1 MTKTAATATEIANY
15 KLVEEKI
22 ANYTDEEFN
31 DFLDMVMDAFMTCE
45 KNHKK
50 AYAKAYR
57 LAKKWGTTVPA
68 LFDWYFTEEVC

>member
-1 MTKTAATATEIANY
+1 MTTATAKEIANY

-22 ANYTDEEFN
+22 ANFTDDEYA
-31 DFLDMVMDAFMTCE
+31 DFCDMVMDAFMTCE

-57 LAKKWGTTVPA
+57 LAKKWNTTVPA